1 MVRTEDTKKLKN
13 KCPIKMPNSQNR
25 KYPNKMPTVMKMPNS
40 QNRNDPNKM
49 PNSQNRNDPNKMPTV
64 MKMPNSQPTL
74 RKKRNKTQY

>member
-1 MVRTEDTKKLKN
+1 MVRTEDTKKLN

-49 PNSQNRNDPNKMPTV
+49 PTV
-64 MKMPNSQPTL
+64 MKMPNSQN
-74 RKKRNKTQY
+74 RK

>member
-1 MVRTEDTKKLKN
+1 
-13 KCPIKMPNSQNR
+13 
-25 KYPNKMPTVMKMPNS
+25 MPNS
-40 QNRNDPNKM
+40 QNRNDPNKMPTVMKM

>member
-1 MVRTEDTKKLKN
+1 
-13 KCPIKMPNSQNR
+13 
-25 KYPNKMPTVMKMPNS
+25 MPNS

-49 PNSQNRNDPNKMPTV
+49 PTAMKMPNSQNRKYPNKMPTV